1 MNDQDVRKL
10 ISMVKTMPESQKLL
24 RNLILDYL
32 AIKEDNQKLVRT
44 NNILLEDMK
53 QYEFLLSEEE
63 PLTIN

>member
-10 ISMVKTMPESQKLL
+10 ISIVKAMPESQKLL